1 MRKII
6 LFLAVIA
13 SLMVNAQEVK
23 KEVKIS
29 SLSLSSGNG
38 PLSAGLLFEA
48 NFTRG
53 DDLFNLTLGE
63 RDMYAFY
70 LKSTLNKKLL
80 IGPCLEYYHNVPT
93 LSGIAIASPI
103 KNFSTF
109 SWLGYSTGKPDMKV
123 ELANWQF
130 LFFYQSLDFTYQR
143 IGISGAIMYFQGWI
157 PMLDFKYRQP
167 IMDKVNLFTSA
178 GYNFSGS
185 GSALLRLGIIY
196 NW

>member
-1 MRKII
+1 MKSFL
-6 LFLAVIA
+6 LFLA
-13 SLMVNAQEVK
+13 LMVCVAVNAQDTK

-53 DDLFNLTLGE
+53 NDLFNLTLGE

-70 LKSTLNKKLL
+70 LKSTLKSKLL
-80 IGPCLEYYHNVPT
+80 IGPCLEYYHNIPT
-93 LSGIAIASPI
+93 VSGIAIASPF
-103 KNFSTF
+103 KHLSTF
-109 SWLGYSTGKPDMKV
+109 SWLGYSAGKPDMKV

-130 LFFYQSLDFTYQR
+130 LFFYQSLDLSYGQF
-143 IGISGAIMYFQGWI
+143 GASGAIMYFGGWI
-157 PMLDFKYRQP
+157 PMLDFKYKQP